1 MIRIQLPQQLRSLAG
16 IAGEAGV
23 EVPPPVTLGAVL
35 DALEAAYPT
44 LTGAIRDH
52 GTTRRR
58 AFVRLYA
65 DGEDLSDAP
74 AHTTLPPAVVEGR
87 QPLRVVGAIA
97 GG

>member
-23 EVPPPVTLGAVL
+23 EVPPPVTLGAAL
-35 DALEAAYPT
+35 DALEATYPT
-44 LTGAIRDH
+44 LSGTIRDH

-58 AFVRLYA
+58 SFIRIFA

-74 AHTTLPPAVVEGR
+74 PHTPLPRAIVEGR